1 MLPFEDMGERDLS
14 FLLLVFHLSDTGGSL
29 LLCGLA
35 GASNAAG
42 PAIAPPALP
51 RVCQRVLSHA
61 VLHPCLRMESFRGDC
76 IVATSFPGQ
85 FLLPAVR
92 GKLAQSLASWEA
104 SWPDVGCLF
113 PKRSSPG
120 CTELWGRPGAMQVIV
135 LPGSAVLPPW
145 CEPNWP

>member
-1 MLPFEDMGERDLS
+1 MGGRDLS

-35 GASNAAG
+35 GASNAAV
-42 PAIAPPALP
+42 PAIAPPALLP

-61 VLHPCLRMESFRGDC
+61 VLHPCLRMESFRGGS

-120 CTELWGRPGAMQVIV
+120 CTELWGRPGPMQVIV
-135 LPGSAVLPPW
+135 LPGSTALYCPVPPW
-145 CEPNWP
+145 CKPNWP